1 MSACSVKETA
11 LPRPL
16 SEEKQVAIL
25 AAATRVI
32 ADEGVGAP
40 TAKIAQEAGVASGTL
55 FTYFANKDL
64 LLNDLYRSIK
74 AEIAVAIL
82 FDYPEQ
88 APIQVRARHV
98 WDRYVAW
105 GLRETE
111 KRRAMSQLA
120 VSHRVSRDVVE
131 HAIEP
136 LAVLNSLLSD
146 YADKTSGL
154 NSVHVAAIMT
164 ALANVALDF
173 ATSDPTHY
181 IRHSNLYFAAFCRTV
196 AKS

>member
-1 MSACSVKETA
+1 LA
-11 LPRPL
+11 RPL

-32 ADEGVGAP
+32 AAEGVGAP

-55 FTYFANKDL
+55 FTYFTNKDL

-74 AEIAVAIL
+74 AEIAEAIL
-82 FDYPEQ
+82 ADYPEH
-88 APIQVRARHV
+88 APIQARARHV

-105 GLRETE
+105 GLLENE
-111 KRRAMSQLA
+111 KRQAMSQLA
-120 VSHRVSRDVVE
+120 VSHRVSQNVME

-136 LAVLNSLLSD
+136 LAVINSMLSD
-146 YADKTSGL
+146 CVDETSGL
-154 NSVHVAAIMT
+154 SGLHVAAIMT

-173 ATSDPTHY
+173 AARDPAHAV
-181 IRHSNLYFAAFCRTV
+181 RHGDLCFAAFCRAV
-196 AKS
+196 AKP